1 MTLFTPWG
9 LRCLL
14 ESLGPRLEALF
25 HPMVLF
31 CHPTLDLGL
40 IRAQTN
46 IRVHRSPCFPMHV
59 LSLRDTRGASMRITT
74 EMERL
79 MSETACGLT
88 LVRSSILASKYV

>member
-1 MTLFTPWG
+1 MMRFTPRG

-40 IRAQTN
+40 IHAQTD
-46 IRVHRSPCFPMHV
+46 IRVRRPPCFPMHV
-59 LSLRDTRGASMRITT
+59 LSLQDTWGTSMRITT
-74 EMERL
+74 EMERM

-88 LVRSSILASKYV
+88 LVRRSSILVS